1 MLQKSSISED
11 RVLTVESHMEHIIS
25 LLNNEL
31 ERSKDSLSVSACL
44 DHFLKNHILS
54 KVFQTIIP
62 YIAQDFIYNSLPLRF
77 AIGFLM
83 RYKMSY
89 QQLLLEESI
98 PY

>member
-31 ERSKDSLSVSACL
+31 ERSKDSLSASACL